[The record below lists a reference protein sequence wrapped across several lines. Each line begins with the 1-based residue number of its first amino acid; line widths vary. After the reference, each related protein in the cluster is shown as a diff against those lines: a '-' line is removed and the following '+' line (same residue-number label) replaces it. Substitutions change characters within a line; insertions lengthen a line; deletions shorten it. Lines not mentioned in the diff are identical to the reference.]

1 MEHFVFV
8 GDLSLVSVF
17 LWHFCFVYLIVLML
31 LSYGI
36 YKNVKDRLFLTYFT
50 YVALLF
56 TYILCRNYYFPE
68 ILSLRPVFLYS
79 YYIQVIYLCAYFHF
93 GISVL
98 NFWNHY
104 PGFTRWVYRFIWT
117 TSGIATGIF
126 LLGLLGWLDK
136 SYMRGYYFYFFFP
149 LCLGVSS
156 IIIYRSFR
164 LKQEKQR
171 FYFLIGTIL
180 FIVLGTA
187 AVVTSIY
194 NLNGYLITR
203 ISFFYLA
210 IILECTFFAVGL
222 GLRVRSLYDNKLDAE
237 RRLVSTQQELQ
248 RRMEEQIRQQE
259 KDNLALQREKELQT
273 LATQVALLENK
284 VLRSQMNSHFIFNV
298 LNAIKAYIIERDV
311 KQAINYLNKF
321 AKLMRKILDGSRSEQ
336 GSLAEELLT
345 IKLYLEVEKMR
356 LPDELIVDIRI
367 LSTRDL
373 ASIPF
378 PHLLL
383 QPFVENAI
391 WHGLMPSDKSRNL
404 SVVVNDAEDEV
415 LLEIVDNGIGYTN
428 SLKSKQDKIEQI
440 SHGISIIEERIE
452 LFNEREPLHR
462 IEFGI
467 SDRAPQGTRVWISV
481 KSG

>member
-1 MEHFVFV
+1 MEHFVII
-8 GDLSLVSVF
+8 GDLSVVSVF

-36 YKNVKDRLFLTYFT
+36 YKNVRDKLFLTYFA

-56 TYILCRNYYFPE
+56 TYIACRNYYFPE

-79 YYIQVIYLCAYFHF
+79 YYIQVVYLCAYFHF
-93 GISVL
+93 GISLL
-98 NFWNHY
+98 NFWEHHPNI
-104 PGFTRWVYRFIWT
+104 TRWVYRFIWGS
-117 TSGIATGIF
+117 SGIATIIF
-126 LLGLLGWLDK
+126 LLGLVGGLDK
-136 SYMRGYYFYFFFP
+136 SFMRAYYFFVFYP
-149 LCLGVSS
+149 LCLCVASV
-156 IIIYRSFR
+156 IIYKAFL

-171 FYFLIGTIL
+171 FYFLVGSIL

-222 GLRVRSLYDNKLDAE
+222 GLRVRSLYDNKLEAE
-237 RRLVSTQQELQ
+237 RRLVATQRELHK
-248 RRMEEQIRQQE
+248 RMAEQIRQQE
-259 KDNLALQREKELQT
+259 RDNVALQREKELQI
-273 LATQVALLENK
+273 LETQVALLENK

-311 KQAINYLNKF
+311 KRAINYLNKF

-336 GSLAEELLT
+336 GTLAEELVT

-356 LPDELIVDIRI
+356 LPDKLIVDVQI
-367 LSTRDL
+367 LSARDL
-373 ASIPF
+373 KAIPF

-391 WHGLMPSDKSRNL
+391 WHGLMPSDKSRKLNVAVKDAEGE
-404 SVVVNDAEDEV
+404 VVV
-415 LLEIVDNGIGYTN
+415 EITDNGIGYTK
-428 SLKSKQDKIEQI
+428 SLNDKQEQI
-440 SHGISIIEERIE
+440 GRKSHGISIIDERIGH
-452 LFNEREPLHR
+452 FNEREPNHH
-462 IEFGI
+462 ITFGV
-467 SDRAPQGTRVWISV
+467 SDHHPEGTRVWINI
-481 KSG
+481 KCA